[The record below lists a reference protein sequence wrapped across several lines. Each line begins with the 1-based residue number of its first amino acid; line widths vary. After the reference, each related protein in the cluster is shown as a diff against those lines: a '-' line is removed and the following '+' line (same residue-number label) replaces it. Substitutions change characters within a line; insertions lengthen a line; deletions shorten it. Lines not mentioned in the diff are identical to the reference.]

1 MREKVIYL
9 VIFIGIS
16 LSGHHFLRF
25 KFLISFITHSS
36 VTNLKEKD
44 ISLIACVFSLP
55 CKTGSSIFEKI
66 VLLIVLSSIFRFL
79 KTLLK
84 NLLKVSARYAPSII
98 IVYFRVNKIDSFE
111 RDFSENTFTF
121 SQNCLLS
128 FIMSVSRFAK

>member
-9 VIFIGIS
+9 VIFIGIL
-16 LSGHHFLRF
+16 LSGHDFLRF

-44 ISLIACVFSLP
+44 ISLTAFVFSLP
-55 CKTGSSIFEKI
+55 RKTGSSIFEEI
-66 VLLIVLSSIFRFL
+66 VLLIVLSSTFRFL
-79 KTLLK
+79 TTLLK
-84 NLLKVSARYAPSII
+84 NLLKVSARSALSIT
-98 IVYFRVNKIDSFE
+98 IVYFCVNKIDSFE